1 MLNLP
6 TSPTSDSS
14 SKMQYTMAPQT
25 DSSCTSANSNHSKEY
40 FTIGNRF
47 DPVGLSS
54 LLNDVIP
61 DDDDDLNCTN
71 MLGVGLA
78 SSGTLGRNKPSNKS
92 TGLNLPNQSF
102 NTYTNLKD
110 TLKNS
115 KLIGSGGGGAA
126 SNALN
131 SSSNT
136 GNYSSGLASGLS
148 GLTAINLN
156 NHSPNAGTT
165 TLNGNL
171 SCLATGG
178 QSSGVRYSNYG
189 NNMSGTLRSNK
200 QRTSYAFPLRTNLDQ
215 DL

>member
-6 TSPTSDSS
+6 TSSDS

-78 SSGTLGRNKPSNKS
+78 SSGTLGRNKSNKS
-92 TGLNLPNQSF
+92 TGLNLPNKSF

-115 KLIGSGGGGAA
+115 KLIGSGGGGNTLN
-126 SNALN
+126 SNNNN
-131 SSSNT
+131 SSSN
-136 GNYSSGLASGLS
+136 NYSSGLANGLS
-148 GLTAINLN
+148 ALTAINLS
-156 NHSPNAGTT
+156 NHSPNAGTSLT
-165 TLNGNL
+165 GANL

-178 QSSGVRYSNYG
+178 QSGARYSNYG
-189 NNMSGTLRSNK
+189 NMSGTLRSNK
-200 QRTSYAFPLRTNLDQ
+200 QRTSYAFPLRTNLDH